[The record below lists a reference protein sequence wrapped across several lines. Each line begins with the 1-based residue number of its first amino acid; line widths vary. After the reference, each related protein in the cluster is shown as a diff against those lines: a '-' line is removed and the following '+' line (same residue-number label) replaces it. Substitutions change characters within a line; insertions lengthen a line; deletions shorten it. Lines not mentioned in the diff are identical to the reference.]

1 MNLDCIIYFTI
12 LLCISLIPIRKIWNK
27 RDLNLFDII
36 ILTYSIY
43 FVYIPL
49 KFSLFNTPI
58 YGIPYIN
65 TINNHPLTLIYLI
78 AFFSILA
85 LLSIFLNKKRSLN
98 ITYLIFRLDSNT
110 KISFPILAIVLICF
124 LYCTIV
130 LTSYGNLDEDNTESN
145 RNILAYGGGFFGYLI
160 QLSYTLTFIG
170 LVWVIKYIKDNRKNI
185 NYKIIALLILGI
197 ANFLLGGRGDMLF
210 ALFFIFLY
218 LYSVYRKNLTRKHY
232 IILLFIIG
240 IFGGIILPI
249 SQSFRQVKDY
259 IVMNNNNHSF
269 KDVFIYYISIDKKE
283 FNNIYNSAQNNTSFR
298 SISTY
303 YFLDK
308 AIYKEDLLPMNGEYT
323 KNAILKC
330 INPLYTPSQEI
341 YNKPA
346 NLIANGGDIAE
357 SPLMIFW
364 IDVKWISLIIVLLF
378 YFGYILLT
386 NLQRIFISS
395 FCKIWGIEYLNL
407 YFILDLLFSIEMVP
421 NYRKIWNNILPLY
434 IFYCITFYLINKI
447 KKLEFK
453 L

>member
-1 MNLDCIIYFTI
+1 MNLNCIIYFII

-43 FVYIPL
+43 FIYIPL
-49 KFSLFNTPI
+49 KFLLFKTPI
-58 YGIPYIN
+58 NGIPYIN

-78 AFFSILA
+78 AFFSIVA
-85 LLSIFLNKKRSLN
+85 ILSLIFNKKKFTN
-98 ITYLIFRLDSNT
+98 ITALIIKLDSET
-110 KISFPILAIVLICF
+110 KISFPILVIALICF
-124 LYCTIV
+124 LYCTII

-145 RNILAYGGGFFGYLI
+145 RNILTYGGGFFGYLI

-170 LVWVIKYIKDNRKNI
+170 LVWVVKYIKDNRKNI
-185 NYKIIALLILGI
+185 DYKIIALLILGI
-197 ANFLLGGRGDMLF
+197 VNFLLGGRGDMIF
-210 ALFFIFLY
+210 ALFLIFLY
-218 LYSVYRKNLTRKHY
+218 LYSVYRKYLRRKHY
-232 IILLFIIG
+232 IIILFIIG
-240 IFGGIILPI
+240 FFGGIILPI

-259 IVMNNNNHSF
+259 MIMNNNNHSF
-269 KDVFIYYISIDKKE
+269 KDVLIYYISIDKKE
-283 FNNIYNSAQNNTSFR
+283 FNSIYNSAQDNTSFR

-303 YFLDK
+303 YFLDR
-308 AIYKEDLLPMNGEYT
+308 AIYKEDLLSMNGEYT

-364 IDVKWISLIIVLLF
+364 IDTKWFSLIIVLLF
-378 YFGYILLT
+378 YFGYILLI
-386 NLQRIFISS
+386 NLQKIFINS
-395 FCKIWGIEYLNL
+395 FFKIWGIEYLNL

-421 NYRKIWNNILPLY
+421 NYRKIWNNILPIY
-434 IFYCITFYLINKI
+434 IFYCITLYLVNKI
-447 KKLEFK
+447 KKLE
-453 L
+453 